1 MGTESQTCGNC
12 AHFDEEQEAC
22 LELVREG
29 SGPRLCGN
37 PRRRAWRA
45 PSTSCSELS
54 GTANRNRR
62 THVISPTS
70 RVGHRVNQDR
80 ALTASS

>member
-29 SGPRLCGN
+29 LGAQTTWKPTKVGLAGTIDKLQRTEWNRQPKPQDPCHFSDQSRWAPRQPGQGPDGL
-37 PRRRAWRA
+37 
-45 PSTSCSELS
+45 
-54 GTANRNRR
+54 
-62 THVISPTS
+62 
-70 RVGHRVNQDR
+70 
-80 ALTASS
+80 